1 MRPREHLDRAIHLAD
16 GEEYV
21 LTFGSSTSA
30 THYMQRLRAAMSV
43 EVAFAKRE
51 LEPDDPAWGTHPWE
65 GVTFTQ
71 RGVELVLRRDREP
84 IVRVRKGE
92 GA

>member
-1 MRPREHLDRAIHLAD
+1 MRPREHLDRAVYLAD

-21 LTFGSSTSA
+21 LTFESSISTA
-30 THYMQRLRAAMSV
+30 HYMQRLRAAMSV
-43 EVAFAKRE
+43 EVAFTKRE

-65 GVTFTQ
+65 GVSFTQ

-84 IVRVRKGE
+84 TVSVRKGE